1 VLYRNEGRVQL
12 EIVALPP
19 LDRDYK
25 LSPWAAANSMLSLSA
40 ADLGTLLM
48 VPVTEPSRGR
58 VTSSARVLHGSQLGV
73 GDPVAD

>member
-1 VLYRNEGRVQL
+1 VQL

-40 ADLGTLLM
+40 ADL
-48 VPVTEPSRGR
+48 PE
-58 VTSSARVLHGSQLGV
+58 
-73 GDPVAD
+73 